1 MPTSLKLHLIALGF
15 VFAGLAF
22 LAHGLVE
29 GKGKGTMPKGR
40 DRRAAAGL
48 FAVSAALFLTAGGF
62 LMSGD

>member
-1 MPTSLKLHLIALGF
+1 MPTSLKLHVIALGF
-15 VFAGLAF
+15 VFVGLAF

-29 GKGKGTMPKGR
+29 GKGAMPKGR

-48 FAVSAALFLTAGGF
+48 FAVAAALFLTAGGF